1 MDSKTFNIAGLNVKL
16 QFADSDKNGMR
27 LLPSFKSFLSEPCDD
42 DDLLFTLTVDDTLRP
57 EQEKTLVRTFD
68 TGNGDTVVY
77 RLPDGGYQ
85 YIIRDTR
92 NRDCCLLIA
101 NKQFTDCRCA
111 LNGDWVMRSFGLNDA
126 LMLVFAFAGSYRQTM
141 LIHASCIMLGD
152 EAYPFIA
159 ESGTGKSTHASL
171 WMKHIEDAHLL
182 NDDNP
187 VIRILDDG
195 QPYIYGSPWSG
206 KTPCYRNR
214 RARLGAVTRIER
226 APKNSIERQKPL
238 QAFASLLTACSTMK
252 WDRDIYNHLNDAIT
266 RVIETTPVYTLYCLP
281 DEKAAQLC
289 HQTLT
294 RKA

>member
-1 MDSKTFNIAGLNVKL
+1 MDSKTFNIAGLNVRL

-27 LLPSFKSFLSEPCDD
+27 LLPSFKSFLSEPSND

-141 LIHASCIMLGD
+141 LIHASCIMLGN

-171 WMKHIEDAHLL
+171 WMKHIEGAHLL

-252 WDRDIYNHLNDAIT
+252 WDRGIYNHLNDAIT